1 MAQFFREKP
10 NRSSS
15 KPQNVSL
22 TIQSLDHLA
31 QGIGQL
37 QGKVV
42 FVPGALPT
50 ERVKVTL
57 TENKKQYAKAK
68 LLQLESRSDLRIE
81 PECPHY
87 QRCGGCNF
95 QHLSHAEQTD
105 HKRATLA
112 NLFHKLAPEIALPA
126 IDDVLSSP
134 WQYRRKARLSSWYD
148 KASKGFTL
156 GFRGRESHKVVAIE
170 QCPVLDASLSE
181 LIKPVA
187 ATLAKLQ
194 GVAALGHVE
203 LIATEPQPMV
213 VIRVVQSLSD
223 KDKTKLVE
231 LAQRLNCA
239 MVLEHADE
247 QWEYLQGKQPY
258 YALPLAY
265 GSLDLHFNPGNFI
278 QVNGGVNNA
287 MVNRAVEWLSPTAD
301 DTVLDLFC
309 GMGNFSLAVAASGAK
324 VIGVEGVPNLVALA
338 KANAQAAQLAN
349 AAFYCSD
356 LNEPL
361 DKASWFGKVDKLLLD
376 PSRAGAFEAL
386 AYLSKLSPK
395 CVVYVSC
402 NPLSLARDSQQLL
415 KQGYQLE
422 KLSVLDMFPQ
432 THHIEAM
439 ALFVRK

>member
-50 ERVKVTL
+50 ERVKVAI
-57 TENKKQYAKAK
+57 TENKKQFAKAK
-68 LLQLESRSDLRIE
+68 LIQLESRSKQRVDA
-81 PECPHY
+81 ECPHY
-87 QRCGGCNF
+87 QRCGGCDF
-95 QHLSHAEQTD
+95 QHLLHAEQNS
-105 HKRATLA
+105 HKRATLT
-112 NLFHKLAPEIALPA
+112 NLFHKLAPETKLPA
-126 IDDVLSSP
+126 VDEVLSSP

-156 GFRGRESHKVVAIE
+156 GFRGRESHKVVAID
-170 QCPVLDASLSE
+170 QCPVLDASLSA

-187 ATLAKLQ
+187 ATLGKLQ

-203 LIATEPQPMV
+203 LIATEQQPMV
-213 VIRVVQSLSD
+213 VIRVVQTLSD
-223 KDKTKLVE
+223 KDKAKLVE
-231 LAQRLNCA
+231 LAQRLDCA

-247 QWEYLQGKQPY
+247 QWEYLQGEQPY
-258 YALPLAY
+258 YALQLANGPLA
-265 GSLDLHFNPGNFI
+265 LHFNPGNFI

-287 MVNRAVEWLSPTAD
+287 MVNRAVEWLSPATGD
-301 DTVLDLFC
+301 KVLDLFC
-309 GMGNFSLAVAASGAK
+309 GMGNFSLALAVTGAQ
-324 VIGVEGVPNLVALA
+324 VIGVEGVPNLVELA
-338 KANAQAAQLAN
+338 KDNARAADLAN
-349 AAFYCSD
+349 VEFFCSD

-361 DKASWFGKVDKLLLD
+361 DKAPWFGKVDKLLLD

-386 AYLSKLSPK
+386 AYLAKLSPTQ
-395 CVVYVSC
+395 VVYVSC